1 MATWPTCG
9 QSGYITPAVLGVP
22 NAQHGDNHEKWL
34 LTGGQSG
41 YINPAVLGVPN
52 AGAHNNEKW
61 LLGPH
66 VGKVATS
73 PLPSW
78 GSPTLNA
85 GTTMRN
91 GYLADM
97 WAKWL
102 HHPCRLGGPQ
112 RKEMATWPT
121 CGQSGYI
128 TPAVLGVP
136 NAQRG
141 DNNEKWLLGPHVG
154 KVATSP
160 LLATGYLAHMWAKWL
175 HHPCRLGGPQ
185 RSTWPT
191 GTTMRNGYLAHMWA
205 KWLHHPCR
213 LGVPNVYI
221 TPGGSPTLNAGTTM
235 GYLAHM
241 WATPSWGSPTHAGTT
256 MRNGYLAH
264 MWAKWLHHPCRLGGP
279 QRSTRGQQ

>member
-9 QSGYITPAVLGVP
+9 QRGYITPAVLGVP
-22 NAQHGDNHEKWL
+22 NTQRGNKN
-34 LTGGQSG
+34 Q
-41 YINPAVLGVPN
+41 
-52 AGAHNNEKW
+52 KW

-85 GTTMRN
+85 ERTMRN
-91 GYLADM
+91 GYLAHM

-102 HHPCRLGGPQ
+102 HHPCRLGVPNVERGDNNAKWLPVPYVGKEATSPLPSWGSPTLNAERTMRNGYLAHMWAIWLHHPCRLGGPQ
-112 RKEMATWPT
+112 RSTRGQQCEMATCPI
-121 CGQSGYI
+121 CGQRGYI

-160 LLATGYLAHMWAKWL
+160 LPSW
-175 HHPCRLGGPQ
+175 GPQ
-185 RSTWPT
+185 R
-191 GTTMRNGYLAHMWA
+191 
-205 KWLHHPCR
+205 
-213 LGVPNVYI
+213 
-221 TPGGSPTLNAGTTM
+221 
-235 GYLAHM
+235 
-241 WATPSWGSPTHAGTT
+241 
-256 MRNGYLAH
+256 
-264 MWAKWLHHPCRLGGP
+264 
-279 QRSTRGQQ
+279 